1 MDYHALYDPSLMG
14 VLSIIV
20 IGFTPSSSLLRVAL
34 LPVLSAM
41 TWHCIQTCTRDISRG
56 PWAGT
61 VAGYAFA
68 LLMHYVDI
76 AVLSRWA
83 FELQGPERNLLTG
96 AVRVPSTK
104 PAGRSD
110 GDDPLRS
117 ELIARLKFGL
127 SVFCSMRFIN
137 TPHQPKTLPR
147 LSEELLQSRARF
159 LVHTAVRI
167 LFCYLF
173 LDLIGSMSDSDVPA
187 RFYTLDK
194 VSLLTRLHEVT
205 LEEMVMRFGAAFASG
220 ASSICIQGGLYHI
233 MAFLT
238 VATGLQSPEDWP
250 PYSGPISRAYS
261 VRNFWRYCFSAH
273 NTCILA
279 C

>member
-1 MDYHALYDPSLMG
+1 MDYHALYDPPLIAVIS
-14 VLSIIV
+14 VIV
-20 IGFTPSSSLLRVAL
+20 IGFTPSSSLLRVGL

-41 TWHCIQTCTRDISRG
+41 TWHCIQTCARDIANG

-61 VAGYAFA
+61 VAGYAFS

-96 AVRVPSTK
+96 AARVPPAK
-104 PAGRSD
+104 PPGRSA
-110 GDDPLRS
+110 GDDPHRP
-117 ELIARLKFGL
+117 ETIARLKFGL
-127 SVFCSMRFIN
+127 SIFCSMRFIN

-147 LSEELLQSRARF
+147 LSDELLQSRARF
-159 LVHTAVRI
+159 LVHTAIKIV
-167 LFCYLF
+167 FCYLF

-220 ASSICIQGGLYHI
+220 ATSICIQGGLYCI

-250 PYSGPISRAYS
+250 PYSGPISQAYS
-261 VRNFWRYCFSAH
+261 VRNFWRHGFPTRD
-273 NTCILA
+273 TCVLPY
-279 C
+279 